1 MIYIDTSS
9 LLKLVVTDVHSAAV
23 EEATLN
29 EPIVVVSSLTDLE
42 VYVQL
47 RGLARTGKMKP
58 RLTARA
64 EKDLTQILGSRPF
77 MSRELKATIFFNALQ
92 QHKRSN
98 THCRSLDRL
107 HLAAMEEMGVR
118 RLMTHDGRQA
128 EAARELGD
136 EVVMPGVG

>member
-9 LLKLVVTDVHSAAV
+9 LLKLVVTDEHSAAV
-23 EEATLN
+23 EEATLK

-47 RGLARTGKMKP
+47 RGLSRSGKMKP
-58 RLTARA
+58 RLMREA
-64 EKDLTQILGSRPF
+64 EKDLVQILGSRPF
-77 MSRELKATIFFNALQ
+77 TSRKLNATIFFNALQ
-92 QHKRSN
+92 QHKKSN

-118 RLMTHDGRQA
+118 RLMTHDVRQS
-128 EAARELGD
+128 EAAQELGY
-136 EVVMPGVG
+136 EVVMPGVE

>member
-47 RGLARTGKMKP
+47 RGLSRSGKMKP

-77 MSRELKATIFFNALQ
+77 TSRGLKATIFFNALQ

-107 HLAAMEEMGVR
+107 HLVAMEELGVR

-128 EAARELGD
+128 EAARELGY